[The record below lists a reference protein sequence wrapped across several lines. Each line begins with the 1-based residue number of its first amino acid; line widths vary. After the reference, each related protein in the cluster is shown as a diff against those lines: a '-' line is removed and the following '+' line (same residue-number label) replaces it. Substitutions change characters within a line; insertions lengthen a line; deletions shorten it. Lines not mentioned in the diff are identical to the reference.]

1 MQNRWNRQK
10 PTNTDVLHAIFVGIS
25 LLKSF
30 HKLKDPKSVSYRI
43 SVCTCLFISDLNEH
57 KNAPNFWTRQ
67 SLDHKHFWSA
77 WVFLKEKTNWMGIQ
91 EELDNSA
98 LDNLLGK
105 QSSISEKASLQSLSL
120 PQSGAWLSAAPIPA
134 LGLLLSF
141 NDFCVALQYLLG
153 VKLYENERICPFLV
167 YLGF

>member
-1 MQNRWNRQK
+1 
-10 PTNTDVLHAIFVGIS
+10 
-25 LLKSF
+25 
-30 HKLKDPKSVSYRI
+30 
-43 SVCTCLFISDLNEH
+43 
-57 KNAPNFWTRQ
+57 
-67 SLDHKHFWSA
+67 
-77 WVFLKEKTNWMGIQ
+77 MGIQ

-153 VKLYENERICPFLV
+153 VKLYKNERICPFCISWILDVIGDHAVSCHGRGDMISCHDRIRHKIISACSELFSHPSLNRKV
-167 YLGF
+167 YYPTITLDRAIYSYLCGMPVNQQL